1 MNSRGFTLVEAAFA
15 LAILGIVIAALLPAM
30 VDFLDANTLSEERSN
45 AVAAAQ
51 QVMEEL
57 RHFDP
62 GSLPS
67 SGSSAVQ
74 TISIGSHEYEVT
86 AHYCQESGYCGTSSR
101 HIVLEV
107 DYGGE
112 TVYTVETVY
121 TRLR

>member
-1 MNSRGFTLVEAAFA
+1 MSERGFTLVEAVFA
-15 LAILGIVIAALLPAM
+15 LAILAITLAAVLPAF
-30 VDFLDANTLSEERSN
+30 VDFLDANSLSEERSN

-57 RHFDP
+57 RQFDP
-62 GSLPS
+62 GSLPT

-74 TISIGSHEYEVT
+74 TVTVGNHEYELT
-86 AHYCQESGYCGTSSR
+86 AHYCRESIYCTSAAR

-107 DYGGE
+107 NFGGN

-121 TRLR
+121 TQLR

>member
-1 MNSRGFTLVEAAFA
+1 MKSRGFTLVEAVIA
-15 LAILGIVIAALLPAM
+15 LAILGITIAAVLPAFI
-30 VDFLDANTLSEERSN
+30 DFLDANSLSEERSN

-57 RHFDP
+57 RQVDP

-74 TISIGSHEYEVT
+74 TVTTGNHEYEVT
-86 AHYCQESGYCGTSSR
+86 AHYCRTPSYCSTAGR

-107 DYGGE
+107 NYGGK
-112 TVYTVETVY
+112 TVYTIETVY
-121 TRLR
+121 TRLH

>member
-15 LAILGIVIAALLPAM
+15 LAILGIAMAAMLPSFI
-30 VDFLDANTLSEERSN
+30 DFLDANSLSEERSN

-57 RHFDP
+57 RQFDP

-74 TISIGSHEYEVT
+74 TVAIGEHEYEVT
-86 AHYCQESGYCGTSSR
+86 AFYCRNASYCSAAGR

-107 DYGGE
+107 NYGGK
-112 TVYTVETVY
+112 TIYTVETVY
-121 TRLR
+121 ARLR

>member
-1 MNSRGFTLVEAAFA
+1 MGDRGFTLIEAVFA
-15 LAILGIVIAALLPAM
+15 LAILGITIAAVLPAF

-57 RHFDP
+57 RQFDP

-74 TISIGSHEYEVT
+74 TVTIGNHEYEVT
-86 AHYCQESGYCGTSSR
+86 AHYCRESTYCTTAGR
-101 HIVLEV
+101 HIILEV
-107 DYGGE
+107 NFGGN

-121 TRLR
+121 TQLR

>member
-15 LAILGIVIAALLPAM
+15 LAILGITFAAVLPAFI
-30 VDFLDANTLSEERSN
+30 DFMDVNTLSEERSN

-51 QVMEEL
+51 GVMEEL
-57 RHFDP
+57 RQLDP

-74 TISIGSHEYEVT
+74 TVTIGSHEYEVT
-86 AHYCQESGYCGTSSR
+86 AHYCRDTSYCSTASR

-107 DYGGE
+107 NYGGR
-112 TVYTVETVY
+112 TVYTVESVY

>member
-1 MNSRGFTLVEAAFA
+1 
-15 LAILGIVIAALLPAM
+15 
-30 VDFLDANTLSEERSN
+30 VDFLDANSLSEERSN

-57 RHFDP
+57 RQFDP

-74 TISIGSHEYEVT
+74 TIAVGNHEYEVT
-86 AHYCQESGYCGTSSR
+86 AYYCREAAYCTSAAR

-107 DYGGE
+107 NFGGQ

-121 TRLR
+121 TQLR

>member
-1 MNSRGFTLVEAAFA
+1 MSERGFTLVEAVFA
-15 LAILGIVIAALLPAM
+15 LAILAITIAAVLPAF
-30 VDFLDANTLSEERSN
+30 VDFLDANSLSEERSN

-57 RHFDP
+57 RQFDP

-74 TISIGSHEYEVT
+74 TITVGNHEYEVT
-86 AHYCQESGYCGTSSR
+86 AHYCRESTYCTSAAR

-107 DYGGE
+107 NFGGK
-112 TVYTVETVY
+112 TIYTVETVY
-121 TRLR
+121 TQLR